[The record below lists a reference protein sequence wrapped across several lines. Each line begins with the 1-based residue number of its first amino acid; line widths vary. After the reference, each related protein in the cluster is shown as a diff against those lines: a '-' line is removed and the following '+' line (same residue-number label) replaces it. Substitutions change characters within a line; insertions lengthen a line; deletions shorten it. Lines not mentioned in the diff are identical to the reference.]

1 CWGLYAYVGRAR
13 RCDFGYPRPDHRS
26 PYLECARPRG
36 IASPLLSIAR
46 GSRSD
51 RWVRDLRVRS
61 RYTRS
66 GPPLEGLVS
75 PRSPGSRGD
84 MEDHLLREL
93 LRLEHRGW
101 QALCDGNGAEFY
113 GAIMTDDA
121 VMILAHGQALDRDA
135 VVASLEHAP
144 PWDSYAISAP
154 TVRTLETDVA

>member
-1 CWGLYAYVGRAR
+1 
-13 RCDFGYPRPDHRS
+13 
-26 PYLECARPRG
+26 
-36 IASPLLSIAR
+36 
-46 GSRSD
+46 
-51 RWVRDLRVRS
+51 
-61 RYTRS
+61 
-66 GPPLEGLVS
+66 
-75 PRSPGSRGD
+75 

-154 TVRTLETDVA
+154 TVRTLETDVALLRYTGTGRRSAEPDFTALMASVYVRVGATWRLAHYQQTPMLQE